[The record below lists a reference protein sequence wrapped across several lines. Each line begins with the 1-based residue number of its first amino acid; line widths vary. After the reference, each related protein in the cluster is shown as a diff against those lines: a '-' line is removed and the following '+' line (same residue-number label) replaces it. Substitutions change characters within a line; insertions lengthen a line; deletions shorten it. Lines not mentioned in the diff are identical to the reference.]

1 MEPGVGTEGASWLH
15 DNLFSSSQR
24 LLLRRNTDRPTL
36 SCCSSGAHKWPFKE
50 LVTCRDYF
58 VECEL
63 KTPYEV
69 MTVELVNVLEIIHVI
84 YLNFISLSH
93 FEVILYLK

>member
-58 VECEL
+58 VECKL
-63 KTPYEV
+63 KTPNEV
-69 MTVELVNVLEIIHVI
+69 MTVELGNVLEIIHVI

>member
-1 MEPGVGTEGASWLH
+1 
-15 DNLFSSSQR
+15 
-24 LLLRRNTDRPTL
+24 
-36 SCCSSGAHKWPFKE
+36 
-50 LVTCRDYF
+50 